1 VQPEL
6 LFKLTVCPF
15 EVGERIQ
22 NNRSRSL
29 CLFTSNQLLT
39 RYHCHIL
46 LLPVPSLQNPYSI
59 FQAPSLNSSLSRCV
73 TDIPATTN
81 ALTLRSSGTIAPQQ
95 RLIWKQAT
103 KRLAAMQLLRQPSQV
118 LCLAPSKIA
127 SSQTKAGA
135 GYAVNATRGP
145 IPGAGVPLP

>member
-1 VQPEL
+1 MPQEICETRKRPCQARHECSQHRRFTSCRKRLSIDPDAEATAICLTSKQPRVQPEL

-46 LLPVPSLQNPYSI
+46 LLLVPSLQNPYSI
-59 FQAPSLNSSLSRCV
+59 FQAPSLNSSLSPCV
-73 TDIPATTN
+73 TDIPATMN

-95 RLIWKQAT
+95 RLI
-103 KRLAAMQLLRQPSQV
+103 
-118 LCLAPSKIA
+118 
-127 SSQTKAGA
+127 
-135 GYAVNATRGP
+135 
-145 IPGAGVPLP
+145 